1 MFGSTQFTFLNS
13 THELP
18 GAVDWNDPALE
29 KLWLY
34 NLHYFDDCAAV
45 DAAARASWQADL
57 ITRWIND
64 NPPPRGNGWE
74 PYPTSLRIVNWIKWA
89 LAGNAVPPGFQH
101 SLAVQARWLARR
113 VEHHLLANHLFV
125 NAKALVSAGL
135 YFDGVEAKRWR
146 EKGLAILSR
155 ELAAQILR
163 DGGHYERSPMYHA
176 LVLED
181 LLDLINAAQA
191 WPGTVDE
198 RIVSGWRDI
207 AERMQGW
214 LQAMTHPDGQ
224 IAFFNDTAFG
234 IAPPAVA
241 LAQYAT
247 RLGNLAPAVAAS
259 LADSGYIRAEVG
271 AAVLIVD
278 VAPVG
283 PDHQPGHAHADTL
296 SFELSLDG
304 QRVFVNSGTSTYRPG
319 AQRRFER
326 STRAHNTVEIDGA
339 DSSEV
344 WGGFRVARRA
354 RPRNVSV
361 TRLDNGICIR
371 GAHDGYAR
379 LSGKPVHER
388 EWRLE
393 EGRLRIT
400 DRITGVFI
408 QAVARFYLHP
418 AIAVQGDQGC
428 VLPNGRECRWSIS
441 GGAIDNQRTY
451 WHPEFGLSKANR
463 CLEIVFS
470 GNELVVDFVW

>member
-1 MFGSTQFTFLNS
+1 MFGPTQFTFLNS
-13 THELP
+13 THEFP
-18 GAVDWNDPALE
+18 GAIGWNDSAHE

-34 NLHYFDDCAAV
+34 NLHYFDDCVAV
-45 DAAARASWQADL
+45 DAATRASWHADL

-89 LAGNAVPPGFQH
+89 QAGNDVPPGFHH
-101 SLAVQARWLARR
+101 SLAVQVRWLAKRL
-113 VEHHLLANHLFV
+113 EHHLLANHLFV
-125 NAKALVSAGL
+125 NAKALVTAGL
-135 YFDGVEAKRWR
+135 YFDGAEAKCWR

-155 ELAAQILR
+155 ELPVQVLL

-181 LLDLINAAQA
+181 MLDLINAAQA
-191 WPGTVDE
+191 WAGIIDE
-198 RIVSGWRDI
+198 HIVSSWRDV

-214 LQAMTHPDGQ
+214 LQSMSHADGQ
-224 IAFFNDTAFG
+224 ISFFNDAAFS

-247 RLGNLAPAVAAS
+247 RLGNLVPPAAT
-259 LADSGYIRAEVG
+259 LPTDSGYIRAEVG
-271 AAVLIVD
+271 AAVLIAD

-283 PDHQPGHAHADTL
+283 PDYQLGHAHADTL

-304 QRVFVNSGTSTYRPG
+304 QRVFVNSGTSTYQSGP
-319 AQRRFER
+319 QRQFER

-379 LSGKPVHER
+379 LPGKPMHER
-388 EWRLE
+388 EWLLE

-400 DRITGVFI
+400 DRITGIFTR
-408 QAVARFYLHP
+408 AVARFHLHP
-418 AIAVQGDQGC
+418 MIAVQGDGGC
-428 VLPNGRECRWSIS
+428 VLPNGRECRWSVC
-441 GGAIDNQRTY
+441 GGAVENQGTH
-451 WHPEFGLSKANR
+451 WHPEFGSSNANR
-463 CLEIVFS
+463 CLNIVFS